1 MIAHKKRFGAGLAM
15 MIGFVVV
22 LVLIFLPIYGGQN
35 GLNYLDALYNSI
47 SKGSAYYIPAVGE
60 EIRAAEAGPV
70 SVALT
75 MADENRAR
83 QTALLFDRVGRDVR
97 TEVNGSQLKVEGNL
111 GEILLSCLADADL
124 MYHNKG
130 DKLREIYH
138 YDERQ
143 VLYNWHQSLIGMEKD
158 LKQQK
163 QFKLAK
169 LVSLIDQKAVECA
182 YNYYTIE
189 PKKISDAF
197 GVVVFSLL
205 FYVLYTLWYGFAVMY
220 LFEGWGLRLEH

>member
-1 MIAHKKRFGAGLAM
+1 MIAHRKRFSAGLAM

-22 LVLIFLPIYGGQN
+22 LVLIFLPIYSGQN
-35 GLNYLDALYNSI
+35 GLNYLDSLYNSI

-70 SVALT
+70 SVTLT
-75 MADENRAR
+75 MADETQAR
-83 QTALLFDRVGRDVR
+83 QAAMLFDHAGRDVR
-97 TEVNGSQLKVEGNL
+97 TVVNASQLKVEGDL
-111 GEILLSCLADADL
+111 GKILQSCLADADL
-124 MYHNKG
+124 MYHNQG
-130 DKLREIYH
+130 DKLREIYP
-138 YDERQ
+138 YDERR
-143 VLYNWHQSLIGMEKD
+143 VLYNWHQSLIAMEKD

-163 QFKLAK
+163 KFQQAK

-197 GVVVFSLL
+197 GVVLFSLL
-205 FYVLYTLWYGFAVMY
+205 FYVIYTLWYGFAVMY